1 MTCPKPSGTM
11 KCVTQRPV
19 SDVCRSLLRDR
30 LGDVPRGRDSTV
42 VCARRGL
49 ASSARR
55 TWFCVLMVLVTSPAF
70 AQLPDPVANE
80 IIPSPTTGITHG
92 PLLGKVTPT
101 SVRLWI
107 RTVEPTDFEV
117 VVTEHL
123 PFTDENPVF
132 TGSTTAGDDNT
143 GFADITSLKP
153 NTRYRY
159 GVRMDGQLAD
169 IRVDFHDPWP
179 AFRTLPDGST
189 THDPQFNPA
198 GRFNVKF
205 GIGHCASQAPTTSGG
220 QYGSTPAYDTML
232 REHGDEIQFA
242 LVNGDVIYEA
252 ERDGTLEGVRSNH
265 RLYQARGRSFA
276 RLFRNVP
283 ALFTYDDHDVGWD
296 IHGSGQ
302 IGLGA
307 GRHLM
312 RDVGLTAYE
321 EYLSWANYDGPQ
333 RGRIRLGRGTVDG
346 DILTDPSADFTT
358 LDPARVSTI
367 HLGAYTRGET
377 NPRKVDNAPKSSG
390 VYGLVEVLDAN
401 RLRIRPPAKKSAEL
415 NYSVGTHHYYD
426 WKIDNCH
433 FFALDTRGERTLLN
447 PKNRADEKLYALGSA
462 QKKWLLD
469 GIANT
474 DAQFIFLISPDPW
487 MIYHTAAH
495 VRPDDPAA
503 LTDDKGDGFP
513 SFLHERAELL
523 DFLDDVQKPVLIF
536 TGDVHASAS
545 VKISDNVW
553 EMMCGPLGSTGH
565 PLATLGNPPSGG
577 TFQSYDRDVLFR
589 WVSPFPNNVRYERL
603 RNTYYAVV
611 QVNNVLKVAAPS
623 GSKPQFMAYDAPT
636 VTVRWHDGYT
646 GQLVYAETVS
656 VLDAIQRPASPA
668 ANTD

>member
-1 MTCPKPSGTM
+1 MPLAESYSLMLSATKFSLDSISS
-11 KCVTQRPV
+11 RA
-19 SDVCRSLLRDR
+19 SANDVVVRAWLSLVIL
-30 LGDVPRGRDSTV
+30 
-42 VCARRGL
+42 C
-49 ASSARR
+49 SAMA
-55 TWFCVLMVLVTSPAF
+55 TAAP
-70 AQLPDPVANE
+70 PDPVSNE
-80 IIPSPTTGITHG
+80 IIPSETTGITHG
-92 PLLGKVTPT
+92 PLLGKVTAS
-101 SVRLWI
+101 SVRVWL
-107 RTVEPTDFEV
+107 RTAEPREFDV

-123 PFTDENPVF
+123 PFGDDAAVF
-132 TGSTTAGDDNT
+132 TGRTTADDDNT
-143 GFADITSLKP
+143 GVADATDLDP
-153 NTRYRY
+153 DTHYFY
-159 GVRMDGQLAD
+159 GVRIDGQLAD
-169 IRVDFHDPWP
+169 IRVDFHDAWP
-179 AFRTLPDGST
+179 SFRTLPDGSS
-189 THDPQFNPA
+189 THDPQFNPDS
-198 GRFNVKF
+198 RFNVVF
-205 GIGHCASQAPTTSGG
+205 GIGHCASQAPSTSGG

-232 REHGDEIQFA
+232 RENGDEIQFA
-242 LVNGDVIYEA
+242 IVNGDVIYEA
-252 ERDGTLEGVRSNH
+252 ERDGTLEGVRANH
-265 RLYQARGRSFA
+265 RLYQGRGRSFA
-276 RLFRNVP
+276 RLFRSVP
-283 ALFTYDDHDVGWD
+283 VLFTYDDHDVGWD

-312 RDVGLTAYE
+312 RDVGLSAYE

-333 RGRIRLGRGTVDG
+333 RARIRLGQGTVDG
-346 DILTDPSADFTT
+346 DILSDPTADFST
-358 LDPARVSTI
+358 LDPATVSTL

-377 NPRKVDNAPKSSG
+377 NPRKQDGAPRNAG
-390 VYGLVEVLDAN
+390 VYGLVEVIDEH
-401 RLRIRPPAKKSAEL
+401 RLRITPAAKSKEEL
-415 NYSVGTHHYYD
+415 KYSIGTHHYYD
-426 WKIDNCH
+426 WRVDNCH

-447 PKNRADEKLYALGSA
+447 PKDRSDPKLFALGPA

-469 GIANT
+469 GISKT
-474 DAQFIFLISPDPW
+474 DAEFIFLISPDPW

-523 DFLDDVQKPVLIF
+523 NFLDGVDNPVLIF

-577 TFQSYDRDVLFR
+577 KFQSYDREVLFR

-611 QVNNVLKVAAPS
+611 QVNNVLKVAAPT

-646 GQLVYAETVS
+646 GRLVYAETIS
-656 VLDAIQRPASPA
+656 TLEAGGSTSRS
-668 ANTD
+668 TR